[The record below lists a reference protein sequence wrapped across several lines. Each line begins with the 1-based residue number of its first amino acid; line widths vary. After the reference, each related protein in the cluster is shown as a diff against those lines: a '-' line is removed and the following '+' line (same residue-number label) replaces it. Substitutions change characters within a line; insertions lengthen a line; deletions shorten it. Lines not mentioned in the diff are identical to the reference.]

1 MVAKVYTGTTNGIEG
16 ILVCVEADI
25 SDGLPMFDMVGYL
38 GAEVKEARE
47 RVRTALKNSGFRLPP
62 SHITVNLSPADLR
75 KQGNYFDLPIAL
87 SVLAAAGFVRMD
99 ELENKIFIGELGS
112 CAEGKCEGSCLSA
125 GDSCLRDENVKG
137 NCGTVK

>member
-1 MVAKVYTGTTNGIEG
+1 MVAKVYTGTTNGIKG
-16 ILVCVEADI
+16 IHVCVEADI
-25 SDGLPMFDMVGYL
+25 GDGLPMFDMVGYL

-99 ELENKIFIGELGS
+99 DFENKNYIGVFEYN
-112 CAEGKCEGSCLSA
+112 GKKEKNDIVIEIDPIVSKYMW
-125 GDSCLRDENVKG
+125 NKV
-137 NCGTVK
+137 N